1 MESGAGKMKITKRQL
16 KRLIRESILL
26 EQHKVGGDMPRD
38 MFNPGQTPL
47 EITDKGVTRDQV
59 SDHWPN
65 VLYRGQDVMDLMY
78 DDRTVSL
85 AEEAIEREMGD
96 RFDGQEAYLAWIP
109 SKDIFVMGFDVFHH
123 DGMTSGLVELD
134 PRGRVIK
141 ATTGGKG
148 MYGRGGG
155 YDKVKKMYPDVLEL
169 RLD

>member
-1 MESGAGKMKITKRQL
+1 MKITKRQL
-16 KRLIRESILL
+16 RRIIKESIN
-26 EQHKVGGDMPRD
+26 EQHTVGGNMARD

-47 EITDKGVTRDQV
+47 EITEKGVTREQV

-78 DDRTVSL
+78 DDRTISL
-85 AEEAIEREMGD
+85 AEDAIERELGD

-109 SKDIFVMGFDVFHH
+109 SKDIFVMGFDVFLA

-141 ATTGGKG
+141 AATGGKG
-148 MYGRGGG
+148 MYGPDGG